1 MSGELGDIRAL
12 VLDVDGVLTD
22 GSIWLSDSGE
32 EMKRFSVRDG
42 LALSLWVRSG
52 RGVALVTGR
61 SGLAVSHRARELGI
75 AVVIAGC
82 GDKGDGFERA
92 VTALKCEARQVAVVG
107 DDLPDLPMLR
117 RCGYPVAVGD
127 ACAEVRA
134 AAQYTTRLSGGYGAV
149 RETVEHLLQG
159 CGEWPKLIAQ
169 FEATA

>member
-32 EMKRFSVRDG
+32 ELKRFSVRDG
-42 LALSLWVRSG
+42 LALSLWAHSG

-61 SGLAVSHRARELGI
+61 AGLALNHRARELGI
-75 AVVIAGC
+75 ETVVSGC
-82 GDKGDGFERA
+82 SDKAEGFTRA
-92 VTALKCEARQVAVVG
+92 LSALKCEARQTAVVG

-134 AAQYTTRLSGGYGAV
+134 AARFVTALTGGHGAV
-149 RETVEHLLQG
+149 REVVEHLLRAS
-159 CGEWPKLIAQ
+159 GEWSRLVAQ
-169 FEATA
+169 FEAKA